1 MILYVVG
8 GGSCYVKT
16 KDHLIIGSEDVGR
29 LGVDFFINSTQFT
42 CAVIT
47 EKISVKDFLYSLSR
61 VILSPPKHLASLK
74 VLSKAVVATTD
85 GIEFGKCF
93 PVRYASVNDL
103 KRHFDEYW
111 S

>member
-8 GGSCYVKT
+8 GSCYVKT
-16 KDHLIIGSEDVGR
+16 SDIFI
-29 LGVDFFINSTQFT
+29 LGVQDVRRFGIEKYISGYRFS
-42 CAVIT
+42 CAAIT
-47 EKISVKDFLYSLSR
+47 EKVSVDDFLWILSR
-61 VILSPPKHLASLK
+61 VMLSPPKHLASLK

-93 PVRYASVNDL
+93 PVKYASVDNL
-103 KRHFDEYW
+103 KHDFDGYW

>member
-8 GGSCYVKT
+8 GSCFIKT
-16 KDHLIIGSEDVGR
+16 EDYIIIGSEDVGR

-61 VILSPPKHLASLK
+61 VMLSPPKHLASLK

-93 PVRYASVNDL
+93 PVEYASVDDL
-103 KRHFDEYW
+103 KHHFEEYW

>member
-8 GGSCYVKT
+8 GSCHIKNN
-16 KDHLIIGSEDVGR
+16 DIFIIGIQDVRRFGIEKYIS
-29 LGVDFFINSTQFT
+29 GYQFS

-47 EKISVKDFLYSLSR
+47 EKVSVDDFLWVLSR

-85 GIEFGKCF
+85 GVEFGKCF
-93 PVRYASVNDL
+93 PVKYASADL
-103 KRHFDEYW
+103 KHHFDEYW

>member
-1 MILYVVG
+1 MILYVV

-16 KDHLIIGSEDVGR
+16 KDYLIIGSEDVGR
-29 LGVDFFINSTQFT
+29 LRIGFFITGTQFT
-42 CAVIT
+42 CTVIT
-47 EKISVKDFLYSLSR
+47 EKVSVDDFLWALSR

-85 GIEFGKCF
+85 GVEFGKCF
-93 PVRYASVNDL
+93 PVKYTCVDL
-103 KRHFDEYW
+103 KHHFDEYW

>member
-8 GGSCYVKT
+8 GSCFVKT
-16 KDHLIIGSEDVGR
+16 KDYIIIGSEDVDR
-29 LGVDFFINSTQFT
+29 LGIDRYIAGIQLS

-47 EKISVKDFLYSLSR
+47 EKISVKDFMYLLSM
-61 VILSPPKHLASLK
+61 VMLSPPKHLTPSK
-74 VLSKAVVATTD
+74 VLSKMVVATTD

-93 PVRYASVNDL
+93 PVKYASFNDL
-103 KRHFDEYW
+103 KHHFEEYW